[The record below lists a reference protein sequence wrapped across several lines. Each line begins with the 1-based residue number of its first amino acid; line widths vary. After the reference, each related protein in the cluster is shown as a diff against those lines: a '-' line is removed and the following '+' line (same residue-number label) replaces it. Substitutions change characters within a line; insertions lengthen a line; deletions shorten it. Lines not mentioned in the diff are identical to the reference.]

1 MKTKSILTALLSLF
15 AVYTLVF
22 QGCYKDSF
30 NCEARFHAD
39 TTDGMAPLLVNFID
53 ESYNGPESWH
63 WEFGDGDISMLQNPS
78 HTYNQPGEYT
88 VSLTVNKPNYDPDT
102 ETKEYYIDVD
112 SDEPPTADFYADT
125 TSGIA
130 PVCIVNFFDQST
142 NATIWMWTFG
152 DGGIS
157 NQQNPSHTYIDAGE
171 FTVTLYV
178 SNASGVTDT
187 ETKEFYIYVSEGESF
202 TDPRDGQTY
211 YIRDIGSQRWFIEN
225 LNYETTSSSWYDN
238 NSANGDL
245 YGRLYNWDDALTAC
259 PEGWHLPSDDEWKIL
274 EMHLGMS
281 QSDADSQG
289 IRNSGDVGLK
299 MKSTSGWDD
308 LNGTNSSGFSA
319 YPGGYSYYQD
329 FGYLG
334 TIGTFWT
341 ATETSSS
348 EAWYRYLDSANGI
361 YRYDYLLNKEISM
374 SVRCVM
380 DQTK

>member
-22 QGCYKDSF
+22 QGCMKDAF

-39 TTDGMAPLLVNFID
+39 TTEGMAPLLVNFID
-53 ESYNGPESWH
+53 ESRYDPETWH
-63 WEFGDGDISMLQNPS
+63 WEFGDGGTSNQQNPS
-78 HTYNQPGEYT
+78 HTYNQSGEYT
-88 VSLTVNKPNYDPDT
+88 VSLTVNKLDYDPDT
-102 ETKEYYIDVD
+102 ETKEYYINVD
-112 SDEPPTADFYADT
+112 SDEPPIADFYADT

-130 PVCIVNFFDQST
+130 PVFIVNFFDQST
-142 NATIWMWTFG
+142 NATIWVWTFG
-152 DGGIS
+152 DGVTS

-202 TDPRDGQTY
+202 MDPRDGQTY

-225 LNYETTSSSWYDN
+225 LNYETSNSVWYNN
-238 NSANGDL
+238 NSANGDI
-245 YGRLYNWDDALTAC
+245 YGRLYMWDDAISAC

-281 QSDADSQG
+281 QNDADSEG
-289 IRNSGDVGLK
+289 YREGDVGSK
-299 MKSTSGWDD
+299 MKSISGWDY

-319 YPGGYSYYQD
+319 LPGGSSYYQG
-329 FGYLG
+329 FANLG
-334 TIGTFWT
+334 TLGFFWT
-341 ATETSSS
+341 ATESSS
-348 EAWYRYLDSANGI
+348 TEGYIRYLSSFENGI
-361 YRYDYLLNKEISM
+361 WRHGNYIKEVRS